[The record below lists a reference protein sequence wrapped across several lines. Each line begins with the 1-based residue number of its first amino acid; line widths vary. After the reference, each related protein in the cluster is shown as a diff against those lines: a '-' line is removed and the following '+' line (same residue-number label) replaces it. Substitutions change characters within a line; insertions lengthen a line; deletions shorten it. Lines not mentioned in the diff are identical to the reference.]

1 MSTTTTAFY
10 DKAREARQ
18 YADAMNCAVREAQE
32 ATTPS
37 TAAQDHS
44 WVSWCWLQAARWAVS
59 PSESAPLQAAG
70 WAALARQ
77 ESALAPARAALRAA
91 KAAARAAREAVT
103 PAP

>member
-44 WVSWCWLQAARWAVS
+44 WVSYCWLQAARWAVS
-59 PSESAPLQAAG
+59 LGESAPLQAAG